1 MKLKKKEEN
10 TNNEMFKAYF
20 TDYQSPSSMYKKLI
34 ETENTEINKTL
45 ADLIKKVL
53 DKLKKSLIIHLKMI
67 QLQVR
72 RMKRY

>member
-1 MKLKKKEEN
+1 
-10 TNNEMFKAYF
+10 MFKAYF

-53 DKLKKSLIIHLKMI
+53 DKLKKLLIIHLKRI
-67 QLQVR
+67 QLQLR

>member
-67 QLQVR
+67 QLQLR

>member
-34 ETENTEINKTL
+34 ETENTEVNKTL

-67 QLQVR
+67 QLQLR